1 MRIGRTKLF
10 EQQAKRLTK
19 KYPSLAFEI
28 PTALIPL
35 INNQL
40 ESFDAMPKGFYKIRV
55 PIASKGVGK
64 RGGARIVA
72 HVRIVDDMAYLVS
85 IYDKADFENVADDV
99 LKEFL
104 KDYPLG

>member
-19 KYPSLAFEI
+19 KYPSLALEI

-40 ESFDAMPKGFYKIRV
+40 ESFDAM
-55 PIASKGVGK
+55 SKVFTK
-64 RGGARIVA
+64 SVCLSLQK
-72 HVRIVDDMAYLVS
+72 VLV
-85 IYDKADFENVADDV
+85 NVV
-99 LKEFL
+99 VQELLHMSELLMIWHISFQSMIKLTLKMSRMMF
-104 KDYPLG
+104 